1 MATIFKALGVLIVAL
16 ALVYGVYSWVSW
28 RDAEASIKS
37 LEVELDSLRVEASEL
52 RVTMA
57 ERDSIAR
64 VKMDSTAAERA
75 KADSTARAESN
86 KYASL
91 REQVRGMVSDT
102 ANAIIDSMTVAHETA
117 LTNKDI
123 IIAGLK
129 TDIRLLQGRILDRD
143 TLIVN
148 YEKQIT
154 KLENQVGKLTTTSR
168 KSILEFSTDVAEKG
182 LAIYGLVRLID
193 SLASGEGV
201 I

>member
-16 ALVYGVYSWVSW
+16 AVVYGVYSWVSW

-75 KADSTARAESN
+75 KADSIARAEST